1 VFRSLW
7 FQTTQALRLNRN
19 ISVQRQMPADEL
31 GYRVSMILEL
41 LAGNMTSEEI
51 LADYPDLER
60 KRVSPGN

>member
-1 VFRSLW
+1 
-7 FQTTQALRLNRN
+7 
-19 ISVQRQMPADEL
+19 MPADEL